1 MAVSIEPTRA
11 IVRTERSCMAFSFVA
26 KPVTLRVDVSL
37 QVDASSVPWADCE
50 MDVRLCV
57 ANARG

>member
-1 MAVSIEPTRA
+1 
-11 IVRTERSCMAFSFVA
+11 MAFSFVA